1 MDVMSKFLQ
10 AEINSKELYEELYAF
25 VISYGIRNGEFEGN
39 EYIVK
44 KMDRDNFIIFPEYAD
59 DEGGRQIPFSMS
71 LYKDKL
77 IAEINRCA
85 QDKGLINKENM

>member
-25 VISYGIRNGEFEGN
+25 VTSYGIRNGEFEGN

-44 KMDRDNFIIFPEYAD
+44 KMDRDNFIVFPEYTD
-59 DEGGRQIPFSMS
+59 SEGGKEIPFSMS
-71 LYKDKL
+71 VYKDKL
-77 IAEINRCA
+77 ITEINKYA
-85 QDKGLINKENM
+85 LEKGLIIK

>member
-1 MDVMSKFLQ
+1 MDVMTKFLQ

-25 VISYGIRNGEFEGN
+25 IISYGIRNGEFEGN

-44 KMDRDNFIIFPEYAD
+44 KMDRDNFIIFAEYTD
-59 DEGGRQIPFSMS
+59 DEGARQIPFSMS

-77 IAEINRCA
+77 IAEINSYA
-85 QDKGLINKENM
+85 QDKGLIIKENM